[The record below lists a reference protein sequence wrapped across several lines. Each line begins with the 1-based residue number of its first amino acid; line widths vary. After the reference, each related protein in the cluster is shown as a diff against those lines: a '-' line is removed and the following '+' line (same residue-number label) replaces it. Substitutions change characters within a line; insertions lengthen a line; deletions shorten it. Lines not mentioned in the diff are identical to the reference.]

1 MSLEFIEPSQ
11 AYELANKR
19 LKDTALQE
27 RAAEFLGNIW
37 PPGFEDIEVPQ
48 AVYAPYLATGSV
60 VEVSF
65 IKTAQIEGFDTV
77 VATYEASEY
86 VTANPAIVD
95 CYRAPLIEA
104 RGQCSRK
111 WVVPADKRSGSVG
124 EAQTIY
130 PSLDIVSYW
139 RNVRQP
145 ILEENALPVN
155 DKVVD
160 FSEWYQLQAE
170 RFGWNGQRS
179 KSGFYYNA
187 LMGLYASGRA
197 VLYDTPPTVFAERV
211 MEPAAN
217 MAKECLRVE
226 PLITCEL
233 KPAKRDWK
241 DVSFLDTDQLQL
253 LKTTGRVQ

>member
-37 PPGFEDIEVPQ
+37 PPGFDDIEVPR

-60 VEVSF
+60 VEVAF
-65 IKTAQIEGFDTV
+65 IKTAQVEGFDTV

-104 RGQCSRK
+104 RGQCSRE
-111 WVVPADKRSGSVG
+111 WVVPMEERRGAVG
-124 EAQTIY
+124 EARTIY
-130 PSLDIVSYW
+130 PDLDIVSYW
-139 RNVRQP
+139 SNVRQP
-145 ILEENALPVN
+145 ILEENELPVN

-160 FSEWYQLQAE
+160 FSEWYQLQAK

-179 KSGFYYNA
+179 KSALYYNA

-197 VLYDTPPTVFAERV
+197 VLYDTPPTSFAEQI
-211 MEPAAN
+211 MKPAAD
-217 MAKECLRVE
+217 MAKEYLGIE